1 MSAPNSLNPSVSFRE
16 NPEKFI
22 LEHCENKQGNL
33 ETNILEF
40 LRRLTTVYKVKM
52 PPLKLANFPS
62 SLHTPSMKRA
72 MEYFEKNKNK
82 AA

>member
-16 NPEKFI
+16 HPEKFI
-22 LEHCENKQGNL
+22 LEHCENKQGDL
-33 ETNILEF
+33 EQNILEF

-52 PPLKLANFPS
+52 PTLKLENFPV
-62 SLHTPSMKRA
+62 SLHTVQMKRA